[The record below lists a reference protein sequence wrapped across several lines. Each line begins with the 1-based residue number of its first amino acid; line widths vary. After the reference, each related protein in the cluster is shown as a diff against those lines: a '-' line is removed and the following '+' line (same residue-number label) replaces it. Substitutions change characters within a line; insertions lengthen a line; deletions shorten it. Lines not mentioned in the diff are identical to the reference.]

1 MAHSSRPSYL
11 GAIEV
16 WTVRD
21 PLKRK
26 TAEENNLNY
35 LVFWDN
41 DLTDA
46 KEWLATQP
54 DIEPPIDEE
63 SS

>member
-1 MAHSSRPSYL
+1 MLLFMQEKDTKFYNN
-11 GAIEV
+11 AIHT

-46 KEWLATQP
+46 KAWLATQ
-54 DIEPPIDEE
+54 
-63 SS
+63 